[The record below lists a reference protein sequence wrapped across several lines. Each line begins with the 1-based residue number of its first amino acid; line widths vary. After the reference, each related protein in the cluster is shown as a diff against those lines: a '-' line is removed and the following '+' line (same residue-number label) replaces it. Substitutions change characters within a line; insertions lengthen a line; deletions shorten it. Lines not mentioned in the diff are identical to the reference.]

1 MSIKTLIVIAVTSLD
16 LSVMSWSPW
25 PNQLVL
31 DSLLLTVKIERM
43 DPIGLTEM
51 REFNAVVGLNGLGL
65 VAEMTDGHFYKL
77 DGRIGRLFTER
88 VNEAFSAG
96 FIDDS
101 VLKESIRHFT
111 HVTSFGNIFDIELP
125 LHAEC
130 FRGMVRLW
138 NIWLFLQGFL
148 LVKALFPKKTKK

>member
-16 LSVMSWSPW
+16 LSVMSWRPW

-31 DSLLLTVKIERM
+31 DSFLLTVKIERM
-43 DPIGLTEM
+43 YPIGLTEM
-51 REFNAVVGLNGLGL
+51 GEFKAVVGLNGLGL

-77 DGRIGRLFTER
+77 DGGIGRLFTEG

-96 FIDDS
+96 FIDDG
-101 VLKESIRHFT
+101 VLKESIRHFF
-111 HVTSFGNIFDIELP
+111 HVTSVWNIFDIELP

-130 FRGMVRLW
+130 FRSMVRLRY
-138 NIWLFLQGFL
+138 IGLLLLGFL
-148 LVKALFPKKTKK
+148 LVEALFPKETEK

>member
-1 MSIKTLIVIAVTSLD
+1 MGIKTLIVISLTAFD

-77 DGRIGRLFTER
+77 DGGIGRLFTEG

-96 FIDDS
+96 FIDDG
-101 VLKESIRHFT
+101 VLKESIRHFP
-111 HVTSFGNIFDIELP
+111 HVTSVWNIFDIELP

-130 FRGMVRLW
+130 FRGIVRLR
-138 NIWLFLQGFL
+138 NIGFL
-148 LVKALFPKKTKK
+148 L